1 MKITFDGA
9 SAAYGELDCFDLA
22 RTLSCGQCFRFKPL
36 PDGEWEGV
44 ARNRYIRLR
53 QEGATLTVNG
63 VGSEAEAQEWAKYFD
78 LERNYSAILE
88 KLSSDGQL
96 CDAAKRGRGIRI
108 LAQEPWEALCSFI
121 ISQNNNIPRIMK
133 IVASLCALFGD
144 DLGDGHYSFPD
155 AGRIAQAGAD
165 GLASIRA
172 GFRAKYIA
180 DAARKVS
187 DGEISFDM
195 IHHSTSDQAAAELK
209 KIYGV
214 GDKVAA
220 CTLLYGFGMLDVFPV
235 DVWVKRVIAKYYGD
249 SFDASCFSPYAGIA
263 QQYLFFRERSLT
275 SCNT

>member
-1 MKITFDGA
+1 M
-9 SAAYGELDCFDLA
+9 YGELDCFGLA
-22 RTLSCGQCFRFKPL
+22 RTLSCGQCFRFTPL
-36 PDGEWEGV
+36 SDGEWEGV
-44 ARNRYIRLR
+44 ARNKYITLR
-53 QEGATLTVNG
+53 QDGAFLTVNG
-63 VGSEAEAQEWAKYFD
+63 VKSEAEAQEWAKYFD
-78 LERNYSAILE
+78 LERDYSAILE
-88 KLSSDGQL
+88 GFSSDSQL
-96 CDAAKRGRGIRI
+96 CDAVKCGRGIRI

-133 IVASLCALFGD
+133 IVSSLCALYGD
-144 DLGDGHYSFPD
+144 DLGGGHYSFPD
-155 AGRIAQAGAD
+155 AGTIAQAGAE
-165 GLASIRA
+165 GLAPIRA

-195 IHHSTSDQAAAELK
+195 IYRSTPDKAAAELK

-220 CTLLYGFGMLDVFPV
+220 CTLLYGFGMLNVFPV

-249 SFDASCFSPYAGIA
+249 SFDVSRFSPYAGIA

-275 SCNT
+275 ARDA